1 MWLEDAEEAES
12 FLPLVLPCSLGG
24 ARDDR
29 DAEDGMKG
37 GAAEEGTN
45 SGTSAWSVIFEAVSS
60 QQEKQD
66 EAEARQAAK

>member
-1 MWLEDAEEAES
+1 MWLEDADEAES

-45 SGTSAWSVIFEAVSS
+45 SGTSAWSVMTEAAQRSMKCTFC
-60 QQEKQD
+60 QQ
-66 EAEARQAAK
+66 RVFG